1 MPESKDFLM
10 YKNRPLVRNGK
21 TVYYGNMTDRYVIK
35 MEIKSSKKVDD
46 LEVADKVAV
55 SLIHTD
61 DNMSP
66 KDRIIKSSEKTVFTK
81 LSISAPFGLSER
93 SANNFQA
100 EEFVFFRLLF
110 KISIEK
116 FVEIQY
122 NGVIYFLMRR
132 KNKWQIKENGKRNN
146 IHGRGFCKMVYRC
159 CKKGRAC
166 RVFLS

>member
-21 TVYYGNMTDRYVIK
+21 TVYYGNMTDKYVIK

-66 KDRIIKSSEKTVFTK
+66 KDRIISQAKKTVFTK

-122 NGVIYFLMRR
+122 NEAIYFLMRR
-132 KNKWQIKENGKRNN
+132 KNKWQIKRKW
-146 IHGRGFCKMVYRC
+146 
-159 CKKGRAC
+159 
-166 RVFLS
+166 